1 MNYLAFD
8 TSGTFLTVVAKR
20 KEIVVSHIPECTRSH
35 SIILMEEIEKSLEK
49 AGVSVNEIDVFGCCI
64 GPGSFTGIRIGV
76 STAKAFAYALSKKV
90 LPVTS
95 FMSLAYN
102 ISDDVNKLTII
113 DAKHDNFYVCGFN
126 GSNEIILAPC
136 FMSKESLLEKIDG
149 FHVISDCE
157 IEGINSTVGN
167 LADGFKKAVED
178 NLERASYNVEELV
191 PLYVK
196 KSQVEEDLCL

>member
-8 TSGTFLTVVAKR
+8 TSGTFLTVVAKG
-20 KEIVVSHIPECTRSH
+20 KEIVVSHISECTRSH

-95 FMSLAYN
+95 FMSLA
-102 ISDDVNKLTII
+102 
-113 DAKHDNFYVCGFN
+113 N
-126 GSNEIILAPC
+126 G
-136 FMSKESLLEKIDG
+136 
-149 FHVISDCE
+149 
-157 IEGINSTVGN
+157 T
-167 LADGFKKAVED
+167 
-178 NLERASYNVEELV
+178 
-191 PLYVK
+191 
-196 KSQVEEDLCL
+196 